1 MRATSA
7 VVSAPYAQ
15 RDVVTRNL
23 AAHVRDI
30 LTGEG
35 RVYVMYLVDRRG
47 ADLTFADPLDGVLL
61 VECRYFDD
69 EPTARAWVASDIAL
83 RAAEPRGVQ

>member
-1 MRATSA
+1 MKGSSA

-23 AAHVRDI
+23 AAYVLDI
-30 LTGEG
+30 IAGSD
-35 RVYVMYLVDRRG
+35 RVYVVYLVDRRG

-69 EPTARAWVASDIAL
+69 EPAARAWVASDIAL